1 MFLESRKCV
10 QIIQSLLCVLFLT
23 SSITLFSQTN
33 YTPLGLKDYE
43 ILDRLEIKT
52 RNENL
57 SFSTVKPYM
66 RRANV
71 RSVEA
76 IDSMLQLNPDYA
88 NITEIDKYNMQNLLM
103 NNSEWSKPR
112 DYYKSSKP
120 VLNALYKTKGNLLEV
135 NNPDL
140 FLAIN
145 PILYLTAG
153 KENGNDKM
161 LFQNT
166 RGLSARGMISKRVG
180 FNIIF
185 TENQERTP
193 RFVNRWIQAHTAVPG
208 VGNYKNRKYSNERIV
223 DYFDARGSVSWNVAK
238 YIDMQF
244 GFDKNFIGAGYRSLF
259 LSDFSNSATF
269 LKINTR
275 IWKFNYENLFFELY
289 TPHGLGGDDLFPRK
303 YARMNHLS
311 INATKWLN
319 VGVFESVVFGRE
331 NHFDFQYL
339 IPVMFIRPA
348 ESNLG
353 SADNSMVG
361 FDAKANVAGKFQF
374 YGQYFLDE
382 LIVKELVNNRGWWGN
397 KQGYQL
403 GVKYIDAF
411 GLKNVDL
418 QLETNRMRPYT
429 YSHRDSISNYTHY
442 NQPLAHPLGANFQ
455 EFIAIAKAQ
464 PFKKVYLQGKL
475 IHYYQG
481 LDSAGVNFG
490 SNPFLSYNTRPR
502 NYGFKVGDGTKAT
515 CNILSMVASY
525 ELTQNMFIDLT
536 GFFRAYKIKGL
547 ETEKTTTAS
556 ISFRWNIGRREFIF

>member
-1 MFLESRKCV
+1 
-10 QIIQSLLCVLFLT
+10 
-23 SSITLFSQTN
+23 
-33 YTPLGLKDYE
+33 
-43 ILDRLEIKT
+43 
-52 RNENL
+52 
-57 SFSTVKPYM
+57 
-66 RRANV
+66 
-71 RSVEA
+71 
-76 IDSMLQLNPDYA
+76 
-88 NITEIDKYNMQNLLM
+88 
-103 NNSEWSKPR
+103 
-112 DYYKSSKP
+112 
-120 VLNALYKTKGNLLEV
+120 
-135 NNPDL
+135 
-140 FLAIN
+140 
-145 PILYLTAG
+145 
-153 KENGNDKM
+153 
-161 LFQNT
+161 
-166 RGLSARGMISKRVG
+166 
-180 FNIIF
+180 
-185 TENQERTP
+185 
-193 RFVNRWIQAHTAVPG
+193 
-208 VGNYKNRKYSNERIV
+208 
-223 DYFDARGSVSWNVAK
+223 
-238 YIDMQF
+238 
-244 GFDKNFIGAGYRSLF
+244 
-259 LSDFSNSATF
+259 
-269 LKINTR
+269 
-275 IWKFNYENLFFELY
+275 
-289 TPHGLGGDDLFPRK
+289 
-303 YARMNHLS
+303 
-311 INATKWLN
+311 
-319 VGVFESVVFGRE
+319 
-331 NHFDFQYL
+331 
-339 IPVMFIRPA
+339 MFIRPA

-455 EFIAIAKAQ
+455 EFIGIAKAQ